1 MAGLELIIGT
11 YEQFTAGFKVE
22 PMKTDPSRLHMKE
35 IFSTHN
41 HTASV
46 RVLATYGKLLAS
58 GGSDDRICIFDL
70 ETGLLKDEMLHH
82 NGTVNCLAFSPKGD
96 YLFSGSSD
104 GKISAINTKR
114 LNIDKTWSNAHKGA
128 VLSLDIHPKG
138 RLALTLGSDMIVK
151 TWDLVTG
158 RAISTRGLR
167 NDPKYH
173 ALSLIKWNPSGDS
186 FVLMD
191 DRMVDIISLEKTHS
205 SRTVKCPS
213 KPICLCWI
221 SDTELAVGL
230 DDGHLMMFNVD
241 DGDEPEKIP
250 IYESRVKAMAFVRDL
265 LATTSSAGDVSLW
278 KIDGK
283 DFSEICTT
291 NIGCRPICMV
301 VTEADELGLHKY
313 LQQSEDNKDEVRK
326 QLNRIQTIG
335 KVTVETEDP
344 IREASEQPRSKKLKK
359 NKRSALVNETNNNG
373 STPLPNKQKDDSQS
387 TPKGTSSTQKK
398 RKLASNMS
406 GVWEEEDVV
415 IEEAELPK
423 KAKKHKAKKL
433 YSTEQ

>member
-1 MAGLELIIGT
+1 MAGLEVIIGT

-22 PMKTDPSRLHMKE
+22 PLKTDPYRLYMKE

-41 HTASV
+41 HTGSV
-46 RVLATYGKLLAS
+46 RVLATHGKLLAS
-58 GGSDDRICIFDL
+58 GGADDRICIFDL
-70 ETGLLKDEMLHH
+70 ETGQLKDEMLHH

-114 LNIDKTWSNAHKGA
+114 LIIDKTWSNAHKGP

-138 RLALTLGSDMIVK
+138 RLALTLGSDMNVK

-158 RAISTRGLR
+158 RAICVRGLR

-173 ALSLIKWNPSGDS
+173 ALSHIKWNPGGDS

-191 DRMVDIISLEKTHS
+191 DRMVDVISVEKTHS

-230 DDGHLMMFNVD
+230 DDGHLMMFNVED
-241 DGDEPEKIP
+241 DIEPEMIP
-250 IYESRVKAMAFVRDL
+250 IYESRVKAMASIGDL

-283 DFSEICTT
+283 DFSEICAT

-301 VTEADELGLHKY
+301 VTEADKLGLHKY
-313 LQQSEDNKDEVRK
+313 LRQSDDDKDEVRK
-326 QLNRIQTIG
+326 QLKRIQTIG

-344 IREASEQPRSKKLKK
+344 ILEAAEQPCPKKSKK
-359 NKRSALVNETNNNG
+359 NKRTDLLTEANNND
-373 STPLPNKQKDDSQS
+373 STPISDKQKGAFQS
-387 TPKGTSSTQKK
+387 TPKDIGCLSSQKK
-398 RKLASNMS
+398 RTLVFNMS
-406 GVWEEEDVV
+406 GTWEEEDVV
-415 IEEAELPK
+415 VEEDGVPK
-423 KAKKHKAKKL
+423 KSKEHKKL
-433 YSTEQ
+433 GTTV